1 MASVKGLNKLASKIS
16 DALLDKQEDVLKS
29 LIKENNLVG
38 FSVTNLDEIA
48 KAAKAGEHV
57 APKLVRNEK
66 TGSQLFNESQF
77 VGARNK
83 DGTFDILPTGVLSS
97 KTYAGLDHVDLG
109 AQDLFKSNFKSE
121 EWGDYIRL
129 KDIHNLIPAKVSAEG
144 NLIKKGQISVP
155 NEKIIKQREIEEGFK
170 KEAGGVPEKPAPE
183 PPKGDTSS
191 SVPPKNPP
199 PPPSKSPEVPPKGEG
214 QPAPGA
220 EGTPPEPPPQAKIK
234 QEQQEELQK
243 AATESKNP
251 PPNEG
256 ANNGV
261 GGNSTAGQAD
271 NAKKRA
277 GNKNPGAE
285 DAQEGEGQPG
295 FFQKHWKATAA
306 TVGVG
311 GLAAC
316 VGIANMMLAGGQQSN
331 SNLYNPYQQQ
341 Y

>member
-1 MASVKGLNKLASKIS
+1 MNIKGIISGGKRKIESAIDSFKKLSESTKANPYKEAQESLKQSFNKSQADAAARKI
-16 DALLDKQEDVLKS
+16 DAEVARDNYIKS
-29 LIKENNLVG
+29 
-38 FSVTNLDEIA
+38 
-48 KAAKAGEHV
+48 
-57 APKLVRNEK
+57 
-66 TGSQLFNESQF
+66 
-77 VGARNK
+77 
-83 DGTFDILPTGVLSS
+83 
-97 KTYAGLDHVDLG
+97 
-109 AQDLFKSNFKSE
+109 QDLN
-121 EWGDYIRL
+121 
-129 KDIHNLIPAKVSAEG
+129 IPALPLGGTDQAIL
-144 NLIKKGQISVP
+144 N
-155 NEKIIKQREIEEGFK
+155 NKQKAIETFRRASDLVK
-170 KEAGGVPEKPAPE
+170 
-183 PPKGDTSS
+183 
-191 SVPPKNPP
+191 
-199 PPPSKSPEVPPKGEG
+199 
-214 QPAPGA
+214 
-220 EGTPPEPPPQAKIK
+220 QAKTPSEAKKMIGRK
-234 QEQQEELQK
+234 TTRADLAVEKRELEREQAKYDYLQSMGRQGTAPTKKVKVQQEQQEKLKQE
-243 AATESKNP
+243 ATESKNP

-285 DAQEGEGQPG
+285 GAQESENQPG